1 MGVVIEDGRRYL
13 WLSACTSRLKRVG
26 RIPTPS
32 CATGSASQAQDLER
46 VLDRL
51 VERGRLKPVLFRR
64 VQQAGRAS
72 LVCATRESH
81 LRWEA

>member
-32 CATGSASQAQDLER
+32 CATGSASQARTWSECSI
-46 VLDRL
+46 